1 MATFKSAKP
10 TPASIPDGVYLAK
23 VVSAQEGCSNAGNN
37 MLVMKLQL
45 PSGETL
51 PCTLTFVPKAAVAIS
66 AFCDSCGL
74 IRPEEGADVELTPA
88 DCLGRYLY
96 ITVVNDGGDVDSDPC
111 PRVSRFLTREVALI
125 KRPGLVKIQ
134 LREQT
139 PRKLT
144 IVNSQP

>member
-1 MATFKSAKP
+1 
-10 TPASIPDGVYLAK
+10 
-23 VVSAQEGCSNAGNN
+23 
-37 MLVMKLQL
+37 MKLQL
-45 PSGETL
+45 PTGETL

-96 ITVVNDGGDVDSDPC
+96 ITVVNDGDDVDSDPC
-111 PRVSRFLTREVALI
+111 PWVSRFLTREAALI
-125 KRPGLVKIQ
+125 KRPELVKVA

-139 PRKLT
+139 PRRLKVL
-144 IVNSQP
+144 SS

>member
-1 MATFKSAKP
+1 MP
-10 TPASIPDGVYLAK
+10 
-23 VVSAQEGCSNAGNN
+23 GND
-37 MLVMKLQL
+37 MLVLKLQL
-45 PSGETL
+45 PSGESL

-74 IRPEEGADVELTPA
+74 IRAQEGADVELTPA

-96 ITVVNDGGDVDSDPC
+96 ITVLNDTGEVDSDSC
-111 PRVSRFLTREVALI
+111 PRVNRFLTREAALI
-125 KRPGLVKIQ
+125 KRAELAKIQ

-144 IVNSQP
+144 TVNS